1 MPELCVPSPA
11 WLGLAWLGLAWL
23 GLAWLGFS
31 LVFLS
36 LPQKTQFLHSWVG
49 GVIAL
54 FFFYK
59 IKFKRV
65 WGLGGFKV
73 YRQGKA
79 DNSNFFSIPWLGL
92 AWFGLAWLVLPWSGL
107 AWLGLAYPGLAWL
120 GLAWPG
126 LAWPLTGLAA
136 QCTCAPA
143 NVSSCAG
150 GLIRSSLSS
159 VVRAMVL

>member
-1 MPELCVPSPA
+1 M
-11 WLGLAWLGLAWL
+11 
-23 GLAWLGFS
+23 
-31 LVFLS
+31 
-36 LPQKTQFLHSWVG
+36 
-49 GVIAL
+49 
-54 FFFYK
+54 YK
-59 IKFKRV
+59 
-65 WGLGGFKV
+65 
-73 YRQGKA
+73 QGKA

-126 LAWPLTGLAA
+126 LAWPLKGLAA

-143 NVSSCAG
+143 NVSRCAG
-150 GLIRSSLSS
+150 CIIRSSLGS